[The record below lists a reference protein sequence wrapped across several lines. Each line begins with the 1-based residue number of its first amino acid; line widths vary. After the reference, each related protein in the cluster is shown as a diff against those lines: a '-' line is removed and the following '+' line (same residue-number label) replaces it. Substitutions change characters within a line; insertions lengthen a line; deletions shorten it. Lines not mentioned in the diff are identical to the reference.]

1 LDGIDSKILSL
12 LHENARM
19 PVAEI
24 GRTIAMTQPAVTER
38 IRKLEEQGIIAGY
51 KAVLSPK
58 KLGKDVTA
66 FVLFKTSNCLD
77 FQEFCSQSPDVIE
90 LYRIS
95 GEYNFMMKII
105 TESMESFTAFLD
117 SCGPH
122 GFSSTL
128 IVLSAAIENKCLI
141 ADNVE

>member
-1 LDGIDSKILSL
+1 MDRVDRNILSL

-19 PVAEI
+19 PIAEI
-24 GRTIAMTQPAVTER
+24 GRKIAMTQPAVTER
-38 IRKLEEQGIIAGY
+38 IRKLEEKGIIAGY
-51 KAVLSPK
+51 KAILAPK

-66 FVLFKTSNCLD
+66 FVLFKTNNCLD
-77 FQEFCSQSPDVIE
+77 FQAFCSNSPDVIE

-105 TESMESFTAFLD
+105 TASMESLTAFLD
-117 SCGPH
+117 SCSPY

-128 IVLSAAIENKCLI
+128 IVLSAAIENKLI
-141 ADNVE
+141 IDDDGE

>member
-1 LDGIDSKILSL
+1 MDGIDSKILSL

-51 KAVLSPK
+51 KAILSPK

-105 TESMESFTAFLD
+105 TASMEST
-117 SCGPH
+117 
-122 GFSSTL
+122 TL
-128 IVLSAAIENKCLI
+128 IVLSAAIENKRLI
-141 ADNVE
+141 ADNGE